1 LTYVAMTQISQG
13 KDTPTKKTWEM
24 PNDTGLNENRNKSLN
39 EMQTENFIGQRGD
52 AQEVQ
57 VPDRPD

>member
-1 LTYVAMTQISQG
+1 MTQISQG